1 MKTAVRSFP
10 LAALMAAAWLASPV
24 AKGEA
29 PASAPSLRDPREIR
43 LANVRQLTFSGEN
56 AEAYFSFAGDRLI
69 YQSREGKADCD
80 QIYTMDLSGGSRRL
94 VSTGKGRCTCA
105 YFLKGDGRV
114 VFSSTHASAPEC
126 PAPPDLSRGYVWPV
140 HPGYDVYEA
149 AADGTDLKPLIASP
163 GYDAE
168 ATVSPDGSKIVFT
181 SDRDG
186 DLELYLLDLSTRSTT
201 RLTHLPGY
209 DGGAFFSPDSQKI
222 VFRGWHP
229 TDPKELE
236 EYRSLL
242 RDHLVRPSHMEIF
255 TIRADGS
262 GLRQVTSNGAANFCP
277 FWHPDG
283 KRILFASNVGDEKK
297 RNFDLYLVNE
307 DGSGLEQV
315 TFEPSFDGFPMFSPD
330 GRHLVWGANRNAA
343 RPGETNIF
351 VAEWVEAPAGEAAFS
366 EEALRRDVSFLAS
379 PDLRGRLTGTPEA
392 REAAEYVAASFRS
405 AGLRPPPGREGY
417 LDAFPFTSGV
427 HLGEGNAAS
436 LLGGGRVRPLS
447 VGEEIQPLGM
457 SEDGDLEA
465 LPVVFAGYGIR
476 AQDQKWN
483 DYDGLDV
490 KGKAV
495 VVYRWGPEG
504 DDPKSPYALYYPIRH
519 KAMTAREMGAKALIV
534 LGPSAQDDDLVPLST
549 TARGGSAG
557 LVVLTARRA
566 PFASAFEA
574 AGLSLPDPGNPHGTP
589 LRFEVPGVAFSAA
602 VRLKREKAEGL
613 NVLGWLPATRATD
626 ETVILGAHYDH
637 LGLGVEGSLA
647 EKKGEV
653 HPGADDN
660 ASGTAGLMA
669 LARRF
674 AAEPVR
680 GRNLLF
686 VSFAGE
692 ELGTLGSS
700 QVVKAPPVPLEKA
713 VAMLNFD
720 MIGRLRENSLVV
732 GGAGTSPV
740 WKDLL
745 ARANTEGL
753 SLSLGEDGYG
763 ASDHSVFYAQGIP
776 VLFFFTGAHEDYH
789 RPGDTADKVLYGGE
803 AKVLR
808 LAARVTGALLD
819 LPERPA
825 YVRVAPPPSEMA
837 GRGFRV
843 YLGTIPDY
851 TGEVKG
857 VRLMGVRA
865 GSPAEQGGLRKGDV
879 IVGFA
884 GKTIEN
890 VYDYTYALQD
900 HKPGET
906 VAVTVLR
913 DGNRVD
919 LTVLLGRR
927 PGKD

>member
-1 MKTAVRSFP
+1 LAL
-10 LAALMAAAWLASPV
+10 LAAAALAAPAARGESPV
-24 AKGEA
+24 
-29 PASAPSLRDPREIR
+29 PPPSLRDSREVR
-43 LANVRQLTFSGEN
+43 LAGVRQLTFSGEN

-69 YQSREGKADCD
+69 FQARELREGCD
-80 QIYTMDLSGGSRRL
+80 QIYTMDLRGEGRRL
-94 VSTGKGRCTCA
+94 VSTGEGRCTCA

-114 VFSSTHASAPEC
+114 VFSSTHASSPDC
-126 PAPPDLSRGYVWPV
+126 PAPPDLGRGYVWPV
-140 HPGYDVYEA
+140 YPGYDVYEA
-149 AADGTDLKPLIASP
+149 AADGTDLTPLIVSP

-168 ATVSPDGSKIVFT
+168 ATVSPDGTRIVFT

-186 DLELYLLDLSTRSTT
+186 DLELYLYDVKSGETR
-201 RLTHLPGY
+201 RLTNLPGY
-209 DGGAFFSPDSQKI
+209 DGGAFFSPDSQRL

-236 EYRSLL
+236 EYRALL

-255 TIRADGS
+255 TIRADGTD
-262 GLRQVTSNGAANFCP
+262 LRQVTSNGAANFCP
-277 FWHPDG
+277 YWHPDG
-283 KRILFASNVGDEKK
+283 RRILFASNLGDEKK

-307 DGSGLEQV
+307 DGTGLEQV

-343 RPGETNIF
+343 RAGETNIF
-351 VAEWVEAPAGEAAFS
+351 LAEWVEAPATEAALS
-366 EEALRRDVSFLAS
+366 VEALRRDVERLAS
-379 PDLRGRLTGTPEA
+379 SDLKGRLTGTPEG
-392 REAAEYVAASFRS
+392 REAARYVAEAFRS
-405 AGLRPPPGREGY
+405 AGLVPPPGMESHFGT
-417 LDAFPFTSGV
+417 FSFTSGV
-427 HLGEGNAAS
+427 HLGDGNAARIA
-436 LLGGGRVRPLS
+436 LADRNIALR
-447 VGEEIQPLGM
+447 VGEEVQPLGM
-457 SEDGDLEA
+457 SEDGDLEGVP
-465 LPVVFAGYGIR
+465 LVFAGYGIR
-476 AQDQKWN
+476 AQDQKWD
-483 DYDGLDV
+483 DYAGLDV

-504 DDPKSPYALYYPIRH
+504 DDPKSAYALYYPIRY
-519 KAMTAREMGAKALIV
+519 KAMAAREAGAKALIV
-534 LGPSAQDDDLVPLST
+534 LGPSAEDDELVALSS

-557 LVVLTARRA
+557 LVVLSARRG
-566 PFASAFEA
+566 PFEA
-574 AGLSLPDPGNPHGTP
+574 VLKAAGKALPDPKDPHGAP
-589 LRFEVPGVAFSAA
+589 LRFDLPGVALSAT
-602 VRLKREKAEGL
+602 VRLVRETSEGV

-660 ASGTAGLMA
+660 ASGTAGLLA

-674 AAEPVR
+674 VAEPQR

-686 VSFAGE
+686 AAFAGE

-700 QVVKAPPVPLEKA
+700 HVVKAPPVPLEKA

-720 MIGRLRENSLVV
+720 MIGRLRENQLVV

-745 ARANTEGL
+745 AQANTESL

-789 RPGDTADKVLYGGE
+789 RPGDTADKVLYDGE

-808 LAARVTGALLD
+808 FAARVTEAILG
-819 LPERPA
+819 LPERPG
-825 YVRVAPPPSEMA
+825 YIRVAAPQSEMA

-851 TGEVKG
+851 TGDVKG
-857 VRLMGVRA
+857 VKLMGVRA

-884 GKTIEN
+884 GKTIES

-906 VAVTVLR
+906 VTVTVLR
-913 DGNRVD
+913 EGTRVD
-919 LTVLLGRR
+919 LQVLLAKR